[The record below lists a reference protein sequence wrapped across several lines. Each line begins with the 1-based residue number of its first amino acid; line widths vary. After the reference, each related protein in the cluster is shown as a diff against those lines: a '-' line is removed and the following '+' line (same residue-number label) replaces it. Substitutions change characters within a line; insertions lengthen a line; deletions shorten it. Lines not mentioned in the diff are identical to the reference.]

1 MADTGKT
8 LPNLVREVIF
18 FYVKHYYDKYLTS
31 NNISQM
37 DKDHINAFV
46 QQYYTSKEKELREY
60 VRTNLKKNLGSTYNS
75 MAVEN
80 ILLEMSSDPD
90 MAKERIKLEIEDY
103 QRSLHLRL

>member
-18 FYVKHYYDKYLTS
+18 FYVKHYYEKYLTTH
-31 NNISQM
+31 NISQM
-37 DKDHINAFV
+37 DEPHITAFI

-60 VRTNLKKNLGSTYNS
+60 VRTNLKKNLGVSYNS

-90 MAKERIKLEIEDY
+90 MAKERIKLEIDDY
-103 QRSLHLRL
+103 QKTRLST